1 MRPLT
6 VPELLDVWER
16 GLAQSQL
23 ERALALLAAAAGAD
37 DEPYALA
44 RLSIGQ
50 RDARLL
56 ALRELTFGPR
66 LASVSACPACGE
78 RMEATFNVADLLLIA
93 PEEEQSEA
101 FELNVNGY
109 EVRFRLPNSLDQAEL
124 AACAVVDVAD
134 ARDLLLRRCLST
146 ALYEG
151 EQQSADKLPP
161 DVLEMVAR
169 RMGEADPQADVQ
181 LRMRCQLCAHDWQ
194 EAFDIASFFWTEL
207 DAWAKRILTETHTLA
222 RAYGWRESDI
232 LMMSATRRQ
241 FYLNLVGA

>member
-6 VPELLDVWER
+6 VLELLDVWER
-16 GLAQSQL
+16 GLAQSTL
-23 ERALALLAAAAGAD
+23 ERALVLLAAAAGAD
-37 DEPYALA
+37 DEPGALA
-44 RLSIGQ
+44 QLSIGQ

-56 ALRELTFGPR
+56 ALREITFGPR
-66 LASVSACPACGE
+66 LVSVSSCPACGE
-78 RMEATFNVADLLLIA
+78 RMEATFTVSDLLRIA
-93 PEEEQSEA
+93 PEEEQAEA
-101 FELNVNGY
+101 FELKVNGY

-124 AACAVVDVAD
+124 AASAVDVAD
-134 ARDLLLRRCLST
+134 ARKLLLRRCLLKT
-146 ALYEG
+146 QHEG
-151 EQQSADKLPP
+151 EEQSAEKLPP
-161 DVLEMVAR
+161 DVLEMIAR

-181 LRMRCQLCAHDWQ
+181 LRLRCQLCAHDWQ
-194 EAFDIASFFWTEL
+194 EAFDIASFFWIEL